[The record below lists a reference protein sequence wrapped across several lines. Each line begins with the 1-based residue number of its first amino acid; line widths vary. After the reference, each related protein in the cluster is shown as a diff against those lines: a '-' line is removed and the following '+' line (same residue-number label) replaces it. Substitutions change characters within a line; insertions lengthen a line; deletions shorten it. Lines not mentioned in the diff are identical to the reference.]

1 MIRKMV
7 IWQVLNFG
15 YVAEE
20 ELKPNEKSSYKIYEE
35 AGETGEFPKTDFIVK
50 AEGDDWTNVK
60 DISIEE
66 YASNVTRALK
76 SIPTEIVTNVIVYEN
91 GTRVVSNVTEI
102 HKNNT
107 D

>member
-1 MIRKMV
+1 M
-7 IWQVLNFG
+7 
-15 YVAEE
+15 
-20 ELKPNEKSSYKIYEE
+20 
-35 AGETGEFPKTDFIVK
+35 K